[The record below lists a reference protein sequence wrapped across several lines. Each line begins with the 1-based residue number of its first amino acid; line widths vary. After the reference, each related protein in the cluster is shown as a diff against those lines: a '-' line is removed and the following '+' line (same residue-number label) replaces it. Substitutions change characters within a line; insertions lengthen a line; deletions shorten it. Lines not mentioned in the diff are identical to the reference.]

1 MDKLDDQKR
10 DGGSRDMETSW
21 GFGIIV
27 HRYTW
32 NLWRRRTWFS
42 FNALFIE
49 ELKKG
54 ISGPGFSL
62 HSDIVAPYLLKYGTE
77 AQKQKY
83 LPQMAKGEMITAIGM
98 TEPNCGSESTKNHC
112 RR

>member
-1 MDKLDDQKR
+1 VKYGNRLGIWDYCASIWIYGGGGLDFHLTLYSSK
-10 DGGSRDMETSW
+10 
-21 GFGIIV
+21 
-27 HRYTW
+27 
-32 NLWRRRTWFS
+32 NLQ
-42 FNALFIE
+42 
-49 ELKKG
+49 KG

-98 TEPNCGSESTKNHC
+98 TEPNVGVI
-112 RR
+112 